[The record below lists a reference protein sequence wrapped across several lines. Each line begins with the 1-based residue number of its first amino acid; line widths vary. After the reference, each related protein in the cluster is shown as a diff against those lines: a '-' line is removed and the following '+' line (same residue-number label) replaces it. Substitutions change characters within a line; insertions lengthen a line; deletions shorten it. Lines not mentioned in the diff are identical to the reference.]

1 MKNLNQKMKD
11 FLSETLVSVLATL
24 DQNGSPRTRAIW
36 HDWTEKEGLLLFTS
50 SSSLKWLNILNDNGV
65 SLCID
70 DPTPPYRSLV
80 LDGIALKIPNSSS
93 FLFPAVLRMATRYY
107 GPVEGARFAENY
119 RSQNKTLNP
128 NIEKGPVEELSQY
141 AEEDDVV
148 LFTIEATRITSQGL

>member
-24 DQNGSPRTRAIW
+24 DQNGSPRTRANW

-50 SSSLKWLNILNDNGV
+50 SSSLKWLNILNDNRV

-80 LDGIALKIPNSSS
+80 LDGIAVKIVGAKKLMQEMKMYLKIKCLTCQIFIN
-93 FLFPAVLRMATRYY
+93 LYKL
-107 GPVEGARFAENY
+107 
-119 RSQNKTLNP
+119 Q
-128 NIEKGPVEELSQY
+128 
-141 AEEDDVV
+141 
-148 LFTIEATRITSQGL
+148 RITPKI

>member
-50 SSSLKWLNILNDNGV
+50 SSSLKWLNILNDNRV

-107 GPVEGARFAENY
+107 GPVEGAKFAENY

-128 NIEKGPVEELSQY
+128 NKEKGPVEELSQY
-141 AEEDDVV
+141 LEEDDVV